1 MMMML
6 TSCCWKVCNAPQT
19 TTKDR
24 AVGKRRLARVG
35 RVHYFYLIQPHCLWS
50 PIRDGG
56 MGIGICATIRWN
68 LHIRMTEAASHGN
81 RSFRPTVMCIDW
93 WWRLCCDAV
102 GIMRRWCVAHAQQGE
117 RTATFSC
124 LQPHSNLTV
133 SAHTFPR
140 SMLMLSMGMG
150 PISGTTVVG
159 TLVKWV
165 FCSVVHNSLWL
176 RRCTAVLMYNNR
188 IFSFRDNVLTNQ
200 R

>member
-1 MMMML
+1 ML
-6 TSCCWKVCNAPQT
+6 HRRRRRIVQWG
-19 TTKDR
+19 KD
-24 AVGKRRLARVG
+24 AWQGLAGCTIFISFNHTAYGRRYAM
-35 RVHYFYLIQPHCLWS
+35 
-50 PIRDGG
+50 GG